1 MSVTVTDEDL
11 MAFADGEL
19 SGADAERVS
28 AAVAADP
35 ALSARIEAER
45 RLRTMLS
52 DHLAPLAAEPVPE
65 SLTLMIAAAATEE
78 TKRYMTNAPA
88 GDPQVGEEPAR
99 VLDFVAARAKRQADA
114 KAAKTARAAL
124 WGSAPRNWGTA
135 AAIAASLVL
144 GLVLGSQFAD
154 RGVLTERDGAL
165 VASGALAKGLETQL
179 ASAGTES
186 ETLRML
192 ASFRR
197 RGGDLCRVFDGGG
210 TAGIACKHEGR
221 WMLERTVAGGERNAG
236 EYRQAGSA
244 QGELLTVAQ
253 EMATGEPFDAAQER
267 AAQANGWRGS

>member
-1 MSVTVTDEDL
+1 MSVTDEDL

-45 RLRTMLS
+45 RLRTMLG
-52 DHLAPLAAEPVPE
+52 DHLAPVAAEPVPE
-65 SLTLMIAAAATEE
+65 SLTLMIAAAAAEE
-78 TKRYMTNAPA
+78 TEQDMTDAPA
-88 GDPQVGEEPAR
+88 GDPPIRDEPAR
-99 VLDFVAARAKRQADA
+99 VLDFATARAKRQADA
-114 KAAKTARAAL
+114 KAAMSARAAL
-124 WGSAPRNWGTA
+124 SGSAPRNWGTG

-144 GLVLGSQFAD
+144 GMVLGSQFAD
-154 RGVLTERDGAL
+154 RGVVTERDGAL

-179 ASAGTES
+179 ASAGANAG
-186 ETLRML
+186 TLRML

-197 RGGDLCRVFDGGG
+197 GGGDFCRVFDGGG
-210 TAGIACKHEGR
+210 TAGIACKHKGR
-221 WMLERTVAGGERNAG
+221 WTLERTAASGSRDAG

-253 EMATGEPFDAAQER
+253 ELAAGEPLDAAQER
-267 AAQANGWRGS
+267 AARANGWRGS